1 MEINLVKLFKDW
13 TQPEYKLHIQ
23 FKKFTG
29 NHIKEYSKAT
39 GKSCVPGNKPECEES
54 LLVSMETNQEQGT

>member
-23 FKKFTG
+23 FKNYRKSYY
-29 NHIKEYSKAT
+29 KEH
-39 GKSCVPGNKPECEES
+39 
-54 LLVSMETNQEQGT
+54 